1 MAPITDE
8 LVQFP
13 KIFNS
18 SARKNKKYTDLMT
31 FSLPISHRGL
41 FLQDS
46 IFEYAYAAF
55 DEAVR
60 RILEGWGERI
70 SVDEVKDNTKLRLSS
85 NLSRYRQLRPHNL
98 KEKDQ
103 AVVLTADTNTNR
115 IVMDVYGLMNK
126 ELNVKVVGEQ
136 QVMVEGRLETNG
148 DFPLSSSSFR
158 RSFSL
163 PQDTNME
170 CISSVMSLDGILTII
185 APRTADLKMQSRE
198 ILIPVKLVGE
208 GDSCVPRPS
217 PFLDGCWASGLRASN
232 LQARH
237 TIKSFIRSKIQQ
249 SEADTFRE
257 KIMKC
262 PIFPIPTLGAFFSD
276 PFFKES
282 WEAFQEAVREVL
294 LRWGDLTTTAN
305 PLTRY
310 RTLRATHLREDNQAM
325 WSSEDDHNY
334 KVVLDVQD
342 FIDGGDICVQFINP
356 REIVIKGH
364 VGNNTTNSKA
374 EKFLCH
380 FVLPGEV
387 DMDGASSV
395 MSADGVLTVTA
406 PKKTTHS
413 QMREIMLPVTLD
425 QETPADTSV
434 RPYIAVPT
442 RSEASVTSLIHP
454 DPEPPLVTSPIQS
467 PRDPEPVE
475 TPIPVSILEP
485 EPRVTSPIL
494 MFITEPKHRVTSP
507 IYQQPRESSPHQ
519 MSTQALEAQITA
531 NKLTSHLEPRP
542 RVLSPILESRVT
554 SPTRTTNSQPEPQ
567 VTSPNP
573 QPRVTSPAPSD
584 VSEDDCDSPGK
595 LWTFC
600 PHGVVIEEIC

>member
-8 LVQFP
+8 RVQFP

-60 RILEGWGERI
+60 RILERWGERI
-70 SVDEVKDNTKLRLSS
+70 SVDEVKGNTKLRLSS
-85 NLSRYRQLRPHNL
+85 NLSRYRQMRPHNM

-103 AVVLTADTNTNR
+103 AVVLTADTNNNR

-126 ELNVKVVGEQ
+126 ELKVKVVGEQ

-148 DFPLSSSSFR
+148 DFPLSSSNFR
-158 RSFSL
+158 RRFSL
-163 PQDTNME
+163 PQNTNME
-170 CISSVMSLDGILTII
+170 SISSVISLDGILTII
-185 APRTADLKMQSRE
+185 APKTADLKMQSRE
-198 ILIPVKLVGE
+198 TLIPIKLVGE
-208 GDSCVPRPS
+208 CDSCVPRPS
-217 PFLDGCWASGLRASN
+217 PFLDGYWTSGLRASN
-232 LQARH
+232 LQAIH
-237 TIKSFIRSKIQQ
+237 TLKSFIRSKMQQ
-249 SEADTFRE
+249 READTFTE

-294 LRWGDLTTTAN
+294 LRWGDLTTTNNN

-342 FIDGGDICVQFINP
+342 FIDGGEICVQFINP

-364 VGNNTTNSKA
+364 VGNNTTNSNA

-380 FVLPGEV
+380 FVFPGEV

-413 QMREIMLPVTLD
+413 LVREIVLPVTLD
-425 QETPADTSV
+425 QDTPAENTV
-434 RPYIAVPT
+434 QPYIVVPT
-442 RSEASVTSLIHP
+442 RTEASVTSPIPP

-467 PRDPEPVE
+467 PRDPEPLE
-475 TPIPVSILEP
+475 TSIPVTILEP

-494 MFITEPKHRVTSP
+494 MFITEPKHQVTSP
-507 IYQQPRESSPHQ
+507 IYQQPRESSPHP
-519 MSTQALEAQITA
+519 MSTQALEAQIMTH
-531 NKLTSHLEPRP
+531 K
-542 RVLSPILESRVT
+542 LSPIPESRVT

-567 VTSPNP
+567 VTSPTP

-584 VSEDDCDSPGK
+584 VSEDDCDSPGR

-600 PHGVVIEEIC
+600 PHGHGVVIEEIC